1 VNFVETNLFL
11 SDASAK
17 NAIWKVSS
25 QFIGKLTS
33 PQPKARAMRRNEKM
47 EMKETKLEEWKENEA
62 KLWEELDKP
71 KEDGKYF
78 KVKDGEPYEIQI
90 NGFHLEKKSFE
101 PGGELKTRIII
112 DLKTVNSEYVKDKIW
127 ECGSWTVI
135 KELKNYR
142 GDPNISSHVFFMLR
156 DKDGK
161 NYRYT
166 FKKMRTLA
174 KSAGE
179 EQGVGAQAP
188 ASDFIKKLAKDDRT
202 EAFLS

>member
-1 VNFVETNLFL
+1 
-11 SDASAK
+11 
-17 NAIWKVSS
+17 
-25 QFIGKLTS
+25 
-33 PQPKARAMRRNEKM
+33 M

-90 NGFHLEKKSFE
+90 NEFHLENKAFKDGDK
-101 PGGELKTRIII
+101 PKLKIIV
-112 DLKTVNSEYVKDKIW
+112 DLKTVNSEFVKDKVW

-135 KELKNYR
+135 KELKKYR
-142 GDPNISSHVFFMLR
+142 GDPNLQSHVFFMLR
-156 DKDGK
+156 DKDGE

-179 EQGVGAQAP
+179 EQKGGGAQALP
-188 ASDFIKKLAKDDRT
+188 PDPDFISRIAKKDDRI
-202 EAFLS
+202 EALL